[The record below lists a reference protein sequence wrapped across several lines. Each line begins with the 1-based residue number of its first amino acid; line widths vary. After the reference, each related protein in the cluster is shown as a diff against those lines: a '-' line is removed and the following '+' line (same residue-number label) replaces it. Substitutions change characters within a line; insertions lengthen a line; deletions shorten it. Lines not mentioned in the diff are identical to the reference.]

1 MPKQGSARRAASPAK
16 EASPKC
22 FLWLIKCCVPSSPRT
37 SRFGPACPQGPGRGV
52 PSPRELL
59 PWLYLCPGT
68 PEPTSLRLP
77 RRGRGGRTAHPKG
90 CFCLQPTSPDPQGGW
105 RLLGRHLGSPQ
116 ALRQGWAERA
126 ELVPTPLLSRLG
138 NTTGLPNLAIPTRI
152 SSRCTILDG
161 SQIPL
166 SRCGNSLPC

>member
-1 MPKQGSARRAASPAK
+1 MGERHIPSAASACSPPLQTLR
-16 EASPKC
+16 EA
-22 FLWLIKCCVPSSPRT
+22 
-37 SRFGPACPQGPGRGV
+37 
-52 PSPRELL
+52 
-59 PWLYLCPGT
+59 
-68 PEPTSLRLP
+68 
-77 RRGRGGRTAHPKG
+77 GGSWARIWGAG
-90 CFCLQPTSPDPQGGW
+90 S
-105 RLLGRHLGSPQ
+105 LGSPQ